1 MSARAR
7 IVSWRSLGV
16 GIDAVSTTVKRFFN
30 GESRRKSD
38 PKEQEDH
45 AAAPPLCRTDEGHET
60 EDILTLARLL
70 RCV

>member
-16 GIDAVSTTVKRFFN
+16 GIDAVSTTAKRFFK

-45 AAAPPLCRTDEGHET
+45 AAAPPLGRTDAGSET
-60 EDILTLARLL
+60 EDILSLIHI
-70 RCV
+70 